1 MKKKY
6 TSLLFDLFNTVAL
19 WDTNKIPIYR
29 IGGKEKHSTLGELKL
44 VLSDHLPGLNFDD
57 FHDAFDA
64 VNRELTKEKSTNRKE
79 VSSRQRFLRVL
90 RKLDIQS
97 DLSISNLA
105 NDLSQ
110 THMELLI
117 GSAFVPEEHRNL
129 ITTLKSKYK
138 LGIVSNFDH
147 ARSAKSILARDGVA
161 SYFHQIIISEEF
173 GWRKPDSRIFD
184 LAIQGT
190 KDNKENILF
199 IGDSIADDII
209 GASEFGLDVAWVNPK
224 GQSLNPDIPKPTY
237 EIKSIIE
244 LKDLLSLK
252 V

>member
-19 WDTNKIPIYR
+19 WDTNKIPIYK
-29 IGGKEKHSTLGELKL
+29 IGGKERHSTLGELKL

-64 VNRELTKEKSTNRKE
+64 VNRELTKEKRTNRKE
-79 VSSRQRFLRVL
+79 VSSRQRFLRIL

-97 DLSISNLA
+97 SLSVSNLA

-110 THMELLI
+110 THMQLLI
-117 GSAFVPEEHRNL
+117 SAAFVPEEHRNL
-129 ITTLKSKYK
+129 ITILRSTHK

-147 ARSAKSILARDGVA
+147 AESAKSILARDGVA
-161 SYFHQIIISEEF
+161 SYFHQIIISDEV

-184 LAIQGT
+184 LAVQST
-190 KDNKENILF
+190 EDNKENILF

-237 EIKSIIE
+237 EIKSILE
-244 LKDLLSLK
+244 LKDLLYLK